1 MARDNDPDVSADTVP
16 RSLWRN
22 GDFLLLWSG
31 QAISTLGTQISGLAL
46 PLLVLALTRSAAQ
59 AGLIAAV
66 QTLPFLIFILPAGA
80 LVDRWNRKRV
90 MIRCDSAR
98 FLAYGS
104 IPLAFALGH
113 LTLIHLY
120 AVVLVGGTALA
131 FFNLAEVAALPRVVP
146 AAHLPLANALNQS
159 GESAAGLVG
168 PGLAG
173 FIISLARTT
182 ASGAALAYLVDS
194 LSYLA
199 SVLSLG
205 LIRTP
210 FQVERVPVTQ
220 RSLRREIMEGLR
232 FLWSYRRLRVMAFL
246 TMSINL
252 FFSAS
257 YLAVIVLARGPLH
270 ADARTIGLIFSLS
283 SAGGLAGS
291 VIAPWLKA
299 RLRYGQLTIGSVV
312 LQALSV
318 SLMAAAM
325 SPAML
330 VLGQGLLIGM
340 GPVFNVTVLSYRLTV
355 TPDALQGRVNGV
367 ARLLA
372 NVCTPLGTAAGGLL
386 LQPLGPRVELWPVA
400 AGLGL
405 SALTTSFTDVRR
417 A

>member
-1 MARDNDPDVSADTVP
+1 
-16 RSLWRN
+16 
-22 GDFLLLWSG
+22 
-31 QAISTLGTQISGLAL
+31 
-46 PLLVLALTRSAAQ
+46 
-59 AGLIAAV
+59 
-66 QTLPFLIFILPAGA
+66 
-80 LVDRWNRKRV
+80 

-120 AVVLVGGTALA
+120 AVALVGGTALA

-159 GESAAGLVG
+159 GESAAGLLG

-182 ASGAALAYLVDS
+182 ASGAVLAYLVDS

-220 RSLRREIMEGLR
+220 RSLHREIMEGLR
-232 FLWSYRRLRVMAFL
+232 FLWSHRRQRVMAFL

-257 YLAVIVLARGPLH
+257 Y
-270 ADARTIGLIFSLS
+270 
-283 SAGGLAGS
+283 
-291 VIAPWLKA
+291 
-299 RLRYGQLTIGSVV
+299 
-312 LQALSV
+312 
-318 SLMAAAM
+318 
-325 SPAML
+325 
-330 VLGQGLLIGM
+330 
-340 GPVFNVTVLSYRLTV
+340 
-355 TPDALQGRVNGV
+355 
-367 ARLLA
+367 
-372 NVCTPLGTAAGGLL
+372 
-386 LQPLGPRVELWPVA
+386 
-400 AGLGL
+400 
-405 SALTTSFTDVRR
+405 
-417 A
+417 